1 MNQEDYKRLLAI
13 EEVNTFFTKIYV
25 CWEELENKNEANKES
40 AIKNKSKYNKGI
52 MKTLRDEV
60 GLRGFTYYD
69 WNVDSNDA
77 GTCAK
82 KSTTDKKTCV
92 YSNVVNNLSKSRPNM
107 VLMHDISLTSYIK
120 IT

>member
-1 MNQEDYKRLLAI
+1 
-13 EEVNTFFTKIYV
+13 
-25 CWEELENKNEANKES
+25 
-40 AIKNKSKYNKGI
+40 

-107 VLMHDISLTSYIK
+107 VLMHDIKDYTANSVDDIIK
-120 IT
+120 YGKEKGYVFLPIDDTTAQVKFK